1 MRRSCANTAGK
12 MTVAPGPARRTLR
25 AVTSNRHLQFLII
38 FLTILLSTIGFG
50 VCIPVL
56 PLYAEKF
63 GASEFVNGLLTGVF
77 SLMVMVASPLWGML
91 SDRIGRRP
99 VLIISILGSAV
110 GYFIMG
116 WAGSLG
122 WLFVAR
128 IIDGASG
135 GNVATAQA
143 YIADIT
149 KPDERSK
156 AMGMI
161 GAAFGLGFIIGPVIG
176 GIMAQWTVHTT
187 IAGISI
193 NIPEGHMPFYFVG
206 VLCIINA
213 VMVYT
218 SLPESLTE
226 GRRAQAHTV
235 QPVSEL
241 LNHSDGPVYIT
252 VATSYFVCLAAFS
265 IMTAVFSLFGQ
276 DRFGLDERHIG
287 YIMAVI
293 GVIGVIMQ
301 GGVLRRILPIFG
313 EVKLARTGF
322 VLLLISFILL
332 PLTSGMYSL
341 VAVSCLIALGNSLTQ
356 PTLNG
361 LASRSV
367 EAAWQGRAMGL
378 LQSAASLGRGIGP
391 ILGGWLLGMD
401 RGNPA
406 NYGRTP
412 FWVAA
417 FLMVVTLILGAGLR
431 APTRGASAVQ
441 RGEADTEPA
450 AEI

>member
-1 MRRSCANTAGK
+1 MSA
-12 MTVAPGPARRTLR
+12 
-25 AVTSNRHLQFLII
+25 SRHTQFFVI

-63 GASEFVNGLLTGVF
+63 HATEFQNGMLTGVF
-77 SLMVMVASPLWGML
+77 ALVMFVFAPLWGRL
-91 SDRIGRRP
+91 SDRVGRRP
-99 VLIISILGSAV
+99 VLIISVIGSAI

-116 WAGSLG
+116 WANSLA

-135 GNVATAQA
+135 GNIAAAQA

-149 KPDERSK
+149 TPEQRSK

-161 GAAFGLGFIIGPVIG
+161 GAAFGLGFIIGPAVG
-176 GIMAQWTVHTT
+176 GVLSQWSPHL
-187 IAGISI
+187 
-193 NIPEGHMPFYFVG
+193 PFYFVAG
-206 VLCIINA
+206 LCILNA
-213 VMVYT
+213 VLVFT

-226 GRRAQAHTV
+226 EKRSRAHAE

-241 LNHSDGPVYIT
+241 LNHSDSAVFIT
-252 VATSYFVCLAAFS
+252 VALSYFVCLAAFS
-265 IMTAVFSLFGQ
+265 IMTAVFSLFGEK
-276 DRFGLDERHIG
+276 RFGLDAQHIG
-287 YIMAVI
+287 WIMAAI

-313 EVKLARTGF
+313 EVKLARAGF
-322 VLLLISFILL
+322 VALLISFILL
-332 PLTSGMYSL
+332 PMTTGMGSML
-341 VAVSCLIALGNSLTQ
+341 AVSCLIALGNSLTQ

-361 LASRSV
+361 LASRS
-367 EAAWQGRAMGL
+367 ADPAWQGRAMGL

-391 ILGGWLLGMD
+391 IIGGWLLGFD
-401 RGNPA
+401 PQKSPH
-406 NYGRTP
+406 YGRTP

-417 FLMVVTLILGAGLR
+417 GLMVLTMIVGAGLR
-431 APTRGASAVQ
+431 IPTRGTAAVQ
-441 RGEADTEPA
+441 RNEADTEPA

>member
-1 MRRSCANTAGK
+1 MP
-12 MTVAPGPARRTLR
+12 APMAATRKT
-25 AVTSNRHLQFLII
+25 QFLVI

-56 PLYAEKF
+56 PLYAKVF
-63 GASEFVNGLLTGVF
+63 GATEFVNGLLTGVF
-77 SLMVMVASPLWGML
+77 SLMVMIASPLWGKL
-91 SDRIGRRP
+91 SDRVGRRP
-99 VLIISILGSAV
+99 VLIISILGSAL
-110 GYFIMG
+110 GYFVMG
-116 WAGSLG
+116 WAGSLT

-149 KPDERSK
+149 TPEERSK

-161 GAAFGLGFIIGPVIG
+161 GAAFGLGFIIGPAVG
-176 GIMAQWTVHTT
+176 GILAKYSPHL
-187 IAGISI
+187 
-193 NIPEGHMPFYFVG
+193 PFYFVG

-213 VMVYT
+213 VLVYT
-218 SLPESLTE
+218 SLPESLTPDK
-226 GRRAQAHTV
+226 RTTAHTE
-235 QPVSEL
+235 QPIPEL
-241 LNHSDGPVYIT
+241 LNHADGPVFMT
-252 VATSYFVCLAAFS
+252 VCASYFVCLAAFS
-265 IMTAVFSLFGQ
+265 IMTAVFSLFAEL
-276 DRFGLDERHIG
+276 RFGFDAQHVG
-287 YIMAVI
+287 YIMAAI

-301 GGVLRRILPIFG
+301 GGVIRRMLPKYG
-313 EVKLARTGF
+313 EVKMSRWGM
-322 VLLLISFILL
+322 VLLLISFIFL
-332 PLTSGMYSL
+332 PLVGGMASLLL
-341 VAVSCLIALGNSLTQ
+341 VASLIAIGNSLVQ

-367 EAAWQGRAMGL
+367 EASWQGRAMGL
-378 LQSAASLGRGIGP
+378 LQAAASLGRGAGP

-401 RGNPA
+401 KAGPVA

-417 FLMVVTLILGAGLR
+417 VLMLITLGLATGLR
-431 APTRGASAVQ
+431 NPTRGAGAVQ
-441 RGEADTEPA
+441 RDEADTVPA

>member
-1 MRRSCANTAGK
+1 MSA
-12 MTVAPGPARRTLR
+12 
-25 AVTSNRHLQFLII
+25 SRHTQFFLI

-63 GASEFVNGLLTGVF
+63 GASELVNGLLIGTF
-77 SLMVMVASPLWGML
+77 SLMVMVASPYWGKL

-99 VLIISILGSAV
+99 VLIISTLGSAI

-116 WAGSLG
+116 GANSLL

-128 IIDGASG
+128 IVDGASG

-149 KPDERSK
+149 TPEDRSK

-161 GAAFGLGFIIGPVIG
+161 GAAFGLGFIIGPAVG
-176 GIMAQWTVHTT
+176 GVLADWSPS
-187 IAGISI
+187 A
-193 NIPEGHMPFYFVG
+193 PFYFVG
-206 VLCIINA
+206 ILCILNA
-213 VMVYT
+213 VLVYT
-218 SLPESLTE
+218 SLPESLSIE
-226 GRRAQAHTV
+226 KRRAGHTE
-235 QPVSEL
+235 QPLSEL
-241 LNHSDGPVYIT
+241 FNHADGPVYIT
-252 VATSYFVCLAAFS
+252 VSLCYFVCLAAFS
-265 IMTAVFSLFGQ
+265 IMTAVFALFGWH
-276 DRFGLDERHIG
+276 RFALDQKHVG

-293 GVIGVIMQ
+293 GVIGVVMQ
-301 GGVLRRILPIFG
+301 GGVIRRMLPKYG
-313 EVKLARTGF
+313 EVKMARTGMVFLLIAF
-322 VLLLISFILL
+322 VLLPVVGTMTALL
-332 PLTSGMYSL
+332 
-341 VAVSCLIALGNSLTQ
+341 VVSSLIAIGNSLVQ

-391 ILGGWLLGMD
+391 IMGGILLHLDVASDGK
-401 RGNPA
+401 PLPY
-406 NYGRTP
+406 YGRTP

-417 FLMVVTLILGAGLR
+417 AFMVATLLIGTALR
-431 APTRGASAVQ
+431 NPTRGTTPVS

>member
-1 MRRSCANTAGK
+1 MIA
-12 MTVAPGPARRTLR
+12 
-25 AVTSNRHLQFLII
+25 NRHAQFLII

-56 PLYAEKF
+56 PLYAKHF
-63 GASEFVNGLLTGVF
+63 GATEFVNGLLTGVF
-77 SLMVMVASPLWGML
+77 SLMVMVAAPLWGKL

-110 GYFIMG
+110 GYFLMG
-116 WAGSLG
+116 WAGSLT

-149 KPDERSK
+149 KPEERSK

-161 GAAFGLGFIIGPVIG
+161 GAAFGLGFIIGPAIG
-176 GIMAQWTVHTT
+176 GILAKWSVHHAILGMTLD
-187 IAGISI
+187 
-193 NIPEGHMPFYFVG
+193 IPEGHLPFYFVG
-206 VLCIINA
+206 VLCVVNA
-213 VMVYT
+213 IMVHS

-226 GRRAQAHTV
+226 GRRSQAHTE
-235 QPVSEL
+235 QPLSEL
-241 LNHSDGPVYIT
+241 LNHSDGPVFAT
-252 VATSYFVCLAAFS
+252 VAASYFVSLAAFS
-265 IMTAVFSLFGQ
+265 IMTFVFSLFGQ
-276 DRFGLDERHIG
+276 NRFGLDERQIG
-287 YIMAVI
+287 YIMAAI
-293 GVIGVIMQ
+293 GGIGVIMQ

-322 VLLLISFILL
+322 VLLLVSFVLL
-332 PLTSGMYSL
+332 PLSSGLGTML
-341 VAVSCLIALGNSLTQ
+341 AVSCLIALGNSLTQ

-367 EAAWQGRAMGL
+367 EASWQGRAMGL
-378 LQSAASLGRGIGP
+378 LQSAASLGRGSGP
-391 ILGGWLLGMD
+391 ILGGWLLGLD
-401 RGNPA
+401 RNSPA
-406 NYGRTP
+406 HYGRTP

-417 FLMVVTLILGAGLR
+417 GLMILALVLGSGLR
-431 APTRGASAVQ
+431 IPARGAAAVQ